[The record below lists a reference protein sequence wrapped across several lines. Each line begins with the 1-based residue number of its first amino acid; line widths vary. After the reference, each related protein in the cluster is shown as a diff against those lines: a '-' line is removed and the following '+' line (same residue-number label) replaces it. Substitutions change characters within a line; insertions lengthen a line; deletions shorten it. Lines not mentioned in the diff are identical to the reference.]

1 MKKNLLKRSVST
13 MLALMLCM
21 VFTISATAPV
31 EAAPKADMKKANVKW
46 DLKKNKKVKFK
57 TKWYA
62 VGTKTHTVKMT
73 NYKVTKADKPGFKK
87 CTFTLTYR
95 LKINPTKAQVNKM
108 GNRYVKHGTF
118 GGSYYWTVNDYKTGR
133 CLAGTNDKGVTVT
146 STGWKYSKFKKIKGT
161 RGAWISYARKAQTSV
176 TIIYPENYK
185 DLVIGVGGFHTYS
198 TNVQSF
204 FNGNK
209 AFSKEKKLYHKKD
222 KGYAHF
228 MRVK

>member
-1 MKKNLLKRSVST
+1 MSQET
-13 MLALMLCM
+13 
-21 VFTISATAPV
+21 
-31 EAAPKADMKKANVKW
+31 
-46 DLKKNKKVKFK
+46 
-57 TKWYA
+57 
-62 VGTKTHTVKMT
+62 
-73 NYKVTKADKPGFKK
+73 
-87 CTFTLTYR
+87 
-95 LKINPTKAQVNKM
+95 
-108 GNRYVKHGTF
+108 
-118 GGSYYWTVNDYKTGR
+118 
-133 CLAGTNDKGVTVT
+133 
-146 STGWKYSKFKKIKGT
+146 KIKGT